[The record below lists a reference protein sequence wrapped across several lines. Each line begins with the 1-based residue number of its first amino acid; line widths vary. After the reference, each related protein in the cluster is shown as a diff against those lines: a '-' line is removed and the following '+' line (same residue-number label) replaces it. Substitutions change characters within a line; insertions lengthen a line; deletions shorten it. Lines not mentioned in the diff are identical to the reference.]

1 MNTFSFWPLFTR
13 LGEAQILL
21 PLVAL
26 AALWLWLGA
35 GQGGLARRWLL
46 AVGCAVALTTASKLA
61 FIGWEV
67 GLADWDFTGISG
79 HAACSAAILPMLGWL
94 LVSGR
99 AKPVRRA
106 GVLGGFA
113 LAALVA
119 WSRLAVDAHSGSEAL
134 SGFLLG
140 SAASWIALSGLSLAR
155 AADNAPFA
163 AAAGSP
169 TSAPRWL
176 QTALVA
182 SLLIL
187 PFSAPRSQTHEWV
200 TALSVRLSGRSQPF
214 MRQDLHQ
221 QPQQKTQKQMQKQL
235 QKQLQPAAVRSSQ
248 SSRVIW

>member
-1 MNTFSFWPLFTR
+1 MSTLSFWPLFTR

-35 GQGGLARRWLL
+35 GQGALARRWLL

-67 GLADWDFTGISG
+67 GVADWDFTGISG

-94 LVSGR
+94 LVCGR

-113 LAALVA
+113 LAGLIA
-119 WSRLAVDAHSGSEAL
+119 WSRLAVDAHSSSEAI
-134 SGFLLG
+134 SGFVLG
-140 SAASWIALSGLSLAR
+140 SVASWIALSGLSLAR
-155 AADNAPFA
+155 AADNMPFA
-163 AAAGSP
+163 SAAGSA
-169 TSAPRWL
+169 TAAPRWL
-176 QTALVA
+176 QTAVIA
-182 SLLIL
+182 SLLVL
-187 PFSAPRSQTHEWV
+187 PFSAPRSQSHDWV
-200 TALSVRLSGRSQPF
+200 TALSVRLSGRGQPF
-214 MRQDLHQ
+214 MRHELHR
-221 QPQQKTQKQMQKQL
+221 QPQLMQQ
-235 QKQLQPAAVRSSQ
+235 QRQPAALRSSQ